1 MIAETFA
8 CRRLENLWPPP
19 GARHNLL
26 LGDNSSGGHGE
37 PENTHRE
44 QLHLDMWFCTATR
57 YVSIDQEI
65 PHIPEIQMLEVLKPK
80 SVKQNIGKVSQVRH
94 SLLR

>member
-1 MIAETFA
+1 MITETFA

-26 LGDNSSGGHGE
+26 LGDNSSGGHGDRKYA
-37 PENTHRE
+37 PR
-44 QLHLDMWFCTATR
+44 TATFG
-57 YVSIDQEI
+57 YVVLYRNEVRTYRSRNT
-65 PHIPEIQMLEVLKPK
+65 HIPEIQMLEVLKPK